1 MQISTPSE
9 KRGLFL
15 TLTIQVLNNWI
26 YNYIYVYND
35 SQRKGYPTIN
45 ALNDPEI
52 KHALLEDILASN
64 GNRMD
69 LAYQEF
75 LSLLSERLQDQCK
88 SMSMYGLPEPAQL
101 RTELEQYQIN
111 HDVESE
117 MQEYTELISTTPNNE
132 QQQQIFDVVTQH
144 IKEEIRTFIFVDKKG
159 GTGV

>member
-1 MQISTPSE
+1 
-9 KRGLFL
+9 
-15 TLTIQVLNNWI
+15 
-26 YNYIYVYND
+26 
-35 SQRKGYPTIN
+35 
-45 ALNDPEI
+45 
-52 KHALLEDILASN
+52 
-64 GNRMD
+64 MD

-101 RTELEQYQIN
+101 RTELERYQIN